1 MNIKHKKLL
10 FIAGV
15 INAIIGVFYFFN
27 SIIEFTNILQTKA
40 NTLVQTAGIQLS
52 YLIFISAI
60 FTTLAGI
67 AAIVNR
73 NSIRL
78 INLRVFLGIL
88 SLAWPLFLSITLL
101 FTRVIINIRLLT
113 MTLAALFY
121 VTSVLIVK
129 ITNAEFTKNVMF
141 NPSSIISSSGK
152 RAKSANIG
160 SVVSSTAVK
169 VQNKNFTHT
178 FKNISSSINTRKHS
192 FGNLQA
198 LFSGKRKNNV
208 GFFKGLYSGKKRRS
222 VNFLASINRR
232 GGRRF
237 RR

>member
-40 NTLVQTAGIQLS
+40 NTLVQTACIQLS

-129 ITNAEFTKNVMF
+129 ITNAEFTKNVKF
-141 NPSSIISSSGK
+141 NPSAIISSSGK

>member
-129 ITNAEFTKNVMF
+129 ITNAEFTKNVKF
-141 NPSSIISSSGK
+141 NPSAIISSSGK

-178 FKNISSSINTRKHS
+178 FENISSSIKTHKHS
-192 FGNLQA
+192 FLNLQSF
-198 LFSGKRKNNV
+198 FSDRRKNNV
-208 GFFKGLYSGKKRRS
+208 GFFSGLYSGKKRRS
-222 VNFLASINRR
+222 VNFLSSLNRR
-232 GGRRF
+232 SGRRF

>member
-129 ITNAEFTKNVMF
+129 ITNAEFTKNVKF
-141 NPSSIISSSGK
+141 NPSAIISSSGK

-208 GFFKGLYSGKKRRS
+208 GFFKGLYSGKMRRS

>member
-101 FTRVIINIRLLT
+101 FSRVIINIRLLT

-129 ITNAEFTKNVMF
+129 ITNAEFTKNVKF
-141 NPSSIISSSGK
+141 NPSAIISSSGK

-178 FKNISSSINTRKHS
+178 FENISSSIKTHKHS
-192 FGNLQA
+192 FLNLQSF
-198 LFSGKRKNNV
+198 FSDRRKNNV
-208 GFFKGLYSGKKRRS
+208 GFFSGLYSGKKRRS
-222 VNFLASINRR
+222 VNFLASLNRR
-232 GGRRF
+232 SGRRF

>member
-129 ITNAEFTKNVMF
+129 ITNAEFTKNVKF
-141 NPSSIISSSGK
+141 NPSAIISSSGK

-232 GGRRF
+232 SGRRF

>member
-129 ITNAEFTKNVMF
+129 ITNAEFTKNVKF
-141 NPSSIISSSGK
+141 NPSAIISSSGK

-222 VNFLASINRR
+222 VNFLASLNRR
-232 GGRRF
+232 SGRRF

>member
-129 ITNAEFTKNVMF
+129 ITNAEFTKNVKF
-141 NPSSIISSSGK
+141 NPSAIISSSGK
-152 RAKSANIG
+152 REKSANIG

>member
-15 INAIIGVFYFFN
+15 INAIIGVFYLSN
-27 SIIEFTNILQTKA
+27 SIIEFANILQTKA
-40 NTLVQTAGIQLS
+40 NTLIQTAGVQLS
-52 YLIFISAI
+52 YLICISAI

-67 AAIVNR
+67 TAILNR
-73 NSIRL
+73 NSLRL
-78 INLRVFLGIL
+78 INVRVFLGTL
-88 SLAWPLFLSITLL
+88 SLAWPLFLSVTLL

-129 ITNAEFTKNVMF
+129 ITNSESTKNVKF
-141 NPSSIISSSGK
+141 NPSAIISSSGK

-178 FKNISSSINTRKHS
+178 FENISSSIKTHKHS
-192 FGNLQA
+192 FLNLQSF
-198 LFSGKRKNNV
+198 FSGKRKNNA
-208 GFFKGLYSGKKRRS
+208 GFFRGLYSGKKRRS
-222 VNFLASINRR
+222 VNFLASMNRR
-232 GGRRF
+232 GRRRF

>member
-15 INAIIGVFYFFN
+15 INAIIGVFYFCN
-27 SIIEFTNILQTKA
+27 SIIEFANIMETKA
-40 NTLVQTAGIQLS
+40 NTLIQTAGIQLS

-67 AAIVNR
+67 AAILNR
-73 NSIRL
+73 NSFRL

-129 ITNAEFTKNVMF
+129 ITNAEFTKNVKF
-141 NPSSIISSSGK
+141 NPSAIISSSGK
-152 RAKSANIG
+152 RAKSVNIG
-160 SVVSSTAVK
+160 SVVSSAAAN
-169 VQNKNFTHT
+169 VQNKDFINT
-178 FKNISSSINTRKHS
+178 FKNISSNINTHKHS

-198 LFSGKRKNNV
+198 FFSGKRKNNI
-208 GFFKGLYSGKKRRS
+208 GLFKGLYSGKKRRN
-222 VNFLASINRR
+222 VNFLSFINHR

>member
-15 INAIIGVFYFFN
+15 INAILGVFYLSN
-27 SIIEFTNILQTKA
+27 SIIEFADILQTKA
-40 NTLVQTAGIQLS
+40 NTLIQTAGIQLS
-52 YLIFISAI
+52 YLICISAI
-60 FTTLAGI
+60 FTSLAGI
-67 AAIVNR
+67 AAILNR
-73 NSIRL
+73 NSLRL
-78 INLRVFLGIL
+78 INVRVFLGIL

-129 ITNAEFTKNVMF
+129 ITNAESTKNVKF
-141 NPSSIISSSGK
+141 NPSAIISSSGK
-152 RAKSANIG
+152 RAKSVNIG

-169 VQNKNFTHT
+169 VQNKNFIHT
-178 FKNISSSINTRKHS
+178 FENISSSIKTHKHS
-192 FGNLQA
+192 FLNLQA

-208 GFFKGLYSGKKRRS
+208 GFFRGLYSGKKRRS
-222 VNFLASINRR
+222 ANFLASLNRR
-232 GGRRF
+232 SGRRF

>member
-129 ITNAEFTKNVMF
+129 ITNAEFTKNVKF
-141 NPSSIISSSGK
+141 NPSAIISSSGK

-178 FKNISSSINTRKHS
+178 FENISSSIKTHKHS
-192 FGNLQA
+192 FLNLQSF
-198 LFSGKRKNNV
+198 FSDRRKNNV
-208 GFFKGLYSGKKRRS
+208 GFFSGLYSGKKRRS
-222 VNFLASINRR
+222 VNFLASLNRR
-232 GGRRF
+232 SGRRF

>member
-15 INAIIGVFYFFN
+15 INAIIGVFYLSN
-27 SIIEFTNILQTKA
+27 SIIEFANILQTKA
-40 NTLVQTAGIQLS
+40 NTLIQTAGIQLS
-52 YLIFISAI
+52 YLIFVSAI
-60 FTTLAGI
+60 FTSLAGI
-67 AAIVNR
+67 TAILNR
-73 NSIRL
+73 NSLRL
-78 INLRVFLGIL
+78 INVRVFLGIL

-129 ITNAEFTKNVMF
+129 ITNAESTKNAKF
-141 NPSSIISSSGK
+141 NPSAIISSSGK
-152 RAKSANIG
+152 RAKSVNIG

-169 VQNKNFTHT
+169 VQNKNFLHT
-178 FKNISSSINTRKHS
+178 FENIASSIKTHKHL
-192 FGNLQA
+192 FVNLQSF
-198 LFSGKRKNNV
+198 FSGKRKNNV
-208 GFFKGLYSGKKRRS
+208 GFFRGLYSGKKRRS
-222 VNFLASINRR
+222 VNFLASMNRR
-232 GGRRF
+232 GRRRF